1 MNIDPNKV
9 KQLILTFSELD
20 EEYQKKLLN
29 EAYKLRF
36 MQIQKCQIQK
46 EETRYKTEEELQKE
60 IEKRSNESAKEAME
74 LMDILKKV
82 SDTDKAAMFMIIN
95 RLSGKANK
103 MQEADISITINQKD
117 VSLKEYLE
125 KHIANADYDKA
136 KSMSEDFINDF
147 LQQS

>member
-29 EAYKLRF
+29 EACKLQI
-36 MQIQKCQIQK
+36 MQISKHQLQK
-46 EETRYKTEEELQKE
+46 EEISYKTEDEFQEE
-60 IEKRSNESAKEAME
+60 IEKRSGENAKDAME
-74 LMDILKKV
+74 LMDMLKKV

-103 MQEADISITINQKD
+103 MQETDISIAINQKD

-136 KSMSEDFINDF
+136 KSMSADFINDF